1 MPLSHLVGLG
11 LTAAAFL
18 EHPWLSL
25 LELSALSI
33 AILIVVAVWERVSLG
48 GGLRET
54 TGAPPA

>member
-1 MPLSHLVGLG
+1 MAV
-11 LTAAAFL
+11 F
-18 EHPWLSL
+18 

-48 GGLRET
+48 GGLRKT